1 MQQLIAEMLQLFAE
15 LDAAVGSR
23 MQQLFAEFDAA
34 VTVLAE
40 LDATVSSRNG
50 FSS

>member
-1 MQQLIAEMLQLFAE
+1 MKQLAAEWK
-15 LDAAVGSR
+15 
-23 MQQLFAEFDAA
+23 QQLFADFDAA

-40 LDATVSSRNG
+40 LDAAVTNRNG